1 MTDRLKHMDEAGVE
15 VQILSSSPLM
25 PTCAT
30 PEAATHAARFI
41 NDLLADLSTT
51 HPDRFRLVATL
62 PMLHPD
68 AALAEIDRVDGSD
81 HQVGFAMTTS
91 TAGKVLTDPLFL
103 PVWQELDRRK
113 ACVVL
118 HPAGVNACSPLLSD
132 DLTWPVGSP
141 IEIRCSGPTDRQQ
154 LPGRFPGVTIV
165 NAHFGGVLPM
175 VVNRLDRQ
183 LPHADP
189 GLVESPSAAVG
200 RMFYDTVG
208 QGSVPALQA
217 AMAALGAERL
227 LLGTDFPY
235 QKDAAYVSAIDYV
248 RAGSPGRDHEGRSPR
263 RHRPSPVLPRLR
275 PGHSAA
281 QDPRHGPER
290 RLPPQRQTGV
300 VATSTFDPLCL
311 RASRWRAPSSRI
323 MAGAA
328 AIPWIT
334 IEHTT
339 TSATIDHRSACCGKA
354 PF

>member
-1 MTDRLKHMDEAGVE
+1 MGHDKRYVDVHSHYFPDSYIELLAQQGVDPDPHQCSGLGAGDGSQEMTDRLKHMDEAGVE

-51 HPDRFRLVATL
+51 HPDRFRFVATL

-141 IEIRCSGPTDRQQ
+141 IEDSVAVVQ
-154 LPGRFPGVTIV
+154 LIANSYPGGFPGVTIV

-217 AMAALGAERL
+217 AIAALGAERL

-248 RAGSPGRDHEGRSPR
+248 RAADLDATTKAG
-263 RHRPSPVLPRLR
+263 VL
-275 PGHSAA
+275 GDTA
-281 QDPRHGPER
+281 R
-290 RLPPQRQTGV
+290 RLF
-300 VATSTFDPLCL
+300 SLD
-311 RASRWRAPSSRI
+311 
-323 MAGAA
+323 
-328 AIPWIT
+328 
-334 IEHTT
+334 
-339 TSATIDHRSACCGKA
+339 
-354 PF
+354 